1 MKSTNGWREKLAAMS
16 PERQARV
23 KAAIK
28 RTLQLRREFP
38 QLRHEEE
45 CAAAR
50 ETAELL
56 ERLRKVGKPC

>member
-1 MKSTNGWREKLAAMS
+1 MS
-16 PERQARV
+16 PAQQARV

-56 ERLRKVGKPC
+56 QRLASKKSSNAADRY